1 MLMQNLGGQRKS
13 IMVFSEVAY
22 YSFSDGCTCPIF
34 LMTEVL
40 QTLQNAKTLAIP
52 LGNHVKQQKLTEAT
66 KNRSALTKTP
76 NFGILGSFRYILVY
90 LGVISAHSSTFRYH
104 SCSFHFIPVL
114 FCLIPAYSSL
124 FQYVT
129 FCFVSYLCL
138 VTPPTNHLSEQCEK
152 YCKKDLC
159 IKWKF
164 RKIRAPDARLLP
176 QKRVI
181 ISRAQS

>member
-1 MLMQNLGGQRKS
+1 MENTIILSVCSLKFCILSIVFVFSWDRCKSQEKLETMLMQNLGGQTKS

-22 YSFSDGCTCPIF
+22 YSFSNGCTCPIF

-90 LGVISAHSSTFRYH
+90 LGVISARSSTFRYH

-114 FCLIPAYSSL
+114 FCLRLDFRRSL
-124 FQYVT
+124 EFGYPPREET
-129 FCFVSYLCL
+129 AGRVSDRLCL
-138 VTPPTNHLSEQCEK
+138 
-152 YCKKDLC
+152 
-159 IKWKF
+159 
-164 RKIRAPDARLLP
+164 
-176 QKRVI
+176 
-181 ISRAQS
+181 